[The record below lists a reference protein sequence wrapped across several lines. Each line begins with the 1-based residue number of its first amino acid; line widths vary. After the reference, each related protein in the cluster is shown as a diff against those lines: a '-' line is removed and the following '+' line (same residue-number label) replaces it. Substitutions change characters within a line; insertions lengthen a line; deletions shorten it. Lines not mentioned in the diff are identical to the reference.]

1 MICLFFIFGDQPLR
15 QPWSVT
21 SKFKDIMTISKKKLT
36 ILVNLIL
43 ATVSILISFWT
54 GLLFFVPLLFAL
66 GLPLVNIDGPLKKKV
81 GLTFVIVL
89 TTTAIFL
96 MTVLTA
102 ISFDFDKY
110 IFPGLLSGFAGALIL
125 GINGLLIDNVKLNP
139 KTLLST
145 FIIAGLS
152 LPVWIFL
159 TEQIFPDSIV
169 KLELVRQFGM
179 FHFWMVLMTL
189 GFSFS
194 IDEKPTGNNS

>member
-1 MICLFFIFGDQPLR
+1 M
-15 QPWSVT
+15 
-21 SKFKDIMTISKKKLT
+21 
-36 ILVNLIL
+36 
-43 ATVSILISFWT
+43 
-54 GLLFFVPLLFAL
+54 
-66 GLPLVNIDGPLKKKV
+66 
-81 GLTFVIVL
+81 TFVIVL